1 MVTDSQCVSSVPDL
15 YPGGAEASQGR
26 HDIMRVFPGFKQLN
40 SELVIHI
47 MDDLD
52 NVIHVFSFH

>member
-1 MVTDSQCVSSVPDL
+1 MMTDGQCASSVPDL
-15 YPGGAEASQGR
+15 SLGGAEASQGR
-26 HDIMRVFPGFKQLN
+26 HDIMRVFPGFKPLN

-47 MDDLD
+47 MDDLN